1 MKKQMLKFGVGMVSA
16 SVALMVLI
24 GMVLFSGTVPQ
35 AQAAA
40 LTAERDTPEIGGES
54 FDFTQGSNVIY
65 AGAIVVINS
74 AGTAEAG
81 TDAASKRVVGRCERT
96 QDNTGVN
103 YKAARTI
110 RVKTG
115 VFRWV
120 NGGSFTDANIGDLAY
135 ISDDQTVTT
144 GASASQDII
153 AGTIVD
159 VDSDGVWVN
168 TYRIGANGAAS
179 VTTLAA
185 SGAATLGS
193 TLSVAGATTAAA
205 LTTSGTTTLGGTTVA
220 ITNNA
225 TVAGTLVGSSTIAA
239 SGFKIGSVSGY
250 SGIATNKGTGY
261 TNLWCFSG
269 GVLTNVTFTGNM
281 P

>member
-1 MKKQMLKFGVGMVSA
+1 
-16 SVALMVLI
+16 
-24 GMVLFSGTVPQ
+24 
-35 AQAAA
+35 
-40 LTAERDTPEIGGES
+40 
-54 FDFTQGSNVIY
+54 
-65 AGAIVVINS
+65 
-74 AGTAEAG
+74 
-81 TDAASKRVVGRCERT
+81 
-96 QDNTGVN
+96 
-103 YKAARTI
+103 
-110 RVKTG
+110 
-115 VFRWV
+115 
-120 NGGSFTDANIGDLAY
+120 
-135 ISDDQTVTT
+135 
-144 GASASQDII
+144 
-153 AGTIVD
+153 VD

-239 SGFKIGSVSGY
+239 TGFKIGSVSGY
-250 SGIATNKGTGY
+250 GTVVTNKGTGY
-261 TNLWCFSG
+261 TNLWFFSG
-269 GVLTNVTFTGNM
+269 GLLTNITFTGNM

>member
-1 MKKQMLKFGVGMVSA
+1 VNVGSGV
-16 SVALMVLI
+16 
-24 GMVLFSGTVPQ
+24 
-35 AQAAA
+35 
-40 LTAERDTPEIGGES
+40 
-54 FDFTQGSNVIY
+54 
-65 AGAIVVINS
+65 
-74 AGTAEAG
+74 
-81 TDAASKRVVGRCERT
+81 
-96 QDNTGVN
+96 
-103 YKAARTI
+103 YKATRTI

-144 GASASQDII
+144 GASASSDII

-193 TLSVAGATTAAA
+193 TMSVAGAATLSSTAAIGGA
-205 LTTSGTTTLGGTTVA
+205 ATCGSTLTVTGAVVCVSTVQ
-220 ITNNA
+220 
-225 TVAGTLVGSSTIAA
+225 A
-239 SGFKIGSVSGY
+239 SGFKIGAVSGY

-269 GVLTNVTFTGNM
+269 GVLTNVTFTGSM